1 MKPIN
6 SYVEF
11 LDELDKG
18 SKDVA
23 VTEEFYEW
31 LKENIANPIGNPR
44 REITGAIYGIR
55 VRKVKADENV

>member
-18 SKDVA
+18 SKDVV

-31 LKENIANPIGNPR
+31 LKENIANPVGNPR
-44 REITGAIYGIR
+44 KDMAGTIYGIR
-55 VRKVKADENV
+55 VTKVKVDEK

>member
-6 SYVEF
+6 SYAEF

-18 SKDVA
+18 RKEVE

-31 LKENIANPIGNPR
+31 LKENIANPVGNPR

-55 VRKVKADENV
+55 VTKAKVEK